1 MPALLMRP
9 SPCLRCAASCFWHG
23 FCSLPRM
30 HTLVINLTRFGD
42 LLQTQPVFSG
52 LRRRGGSA
60 GLVCLDSFKGA
71 AALLRDVEQVRVLPG
86 ARLLAQLD
94 RGWPLAV
101 EELTSWLDHTPHA
114 PFDQLVNLTPTL
126 SARLLSRAMH
136 DGRIEG
142 FGLDDHGFGE
152 YSTPWATFLQ
162 AASAHR
168 GCSPFNLVD
177 LFQRVAG
184 LDPGEFRL
192 QTPKAPALACADA
205 LLGSRAE
212 KRVAFQLGASQDYR
226 RWPVASFVRAGRV
239 LWAKTGRMPV
249 LLGTASES
257 HLAREFM
264 DLADYPCTDL
274 TGRTD
279 LTTLAAV
286 LTRMDLLLTN
296 DTGTMHLA
304 AGLGGPVAAVFL
316 ATAQPFDTGPYL
328 EGSLSLEPDL
338 PCHPCSFGEK
348 CPHGLACRDSIDGEA
363 VGDMLAGYLDLKSW
377 NVAPGFKGRV
387 WQARRD
393 EAGFMDLFSVS
404 GHEGQDRSRWIRI
417 QREVYRQ
424 FLDQKPGVGNFSWP
438 ASDSDFRD
446 ALVRDLERGAL
457 MLTLVEEQGHVLAL
471 RPDAPMKP
479 KFLVN
484 CQNLEDFFSRSP
496 SFGILGPMWRFQSRA
511 ESVSMAAFL
520 ELCVRYR
527 GLLDVF
533 KRRLMLA

>member
-1 MPALLMRP
+1 
-9 SPCLRCAASCFWHG
+9 
-23 FCSLPRM
+23 M

-52 LRRRGGSA
+52 LRRRGDSA

-71 AALLRDVEQVRVLPG
+71 AGLLRDVDQVRALPG

-101 EELTSWLDHTPHA
+101 EELASWLDQGRQT
-114 PFDQLVNLTPTL
+114 PFDRMVNLTPTL

-136 DGRIEG
+136 EGPVDG

-152 YSTPWATFLQ
+152 YSTHWATFLQ

-192 QTPKAPALACADA
+192 KTPEAPALAAVDE
-205 LLGSRAE
+205 LLGGTGR
-212 KRVAFQLGASQDYR
+212 RVAFQLGASQDYR
-226 RWPVASFVRAGRV
+226 RWPVSSFVRAGRV
-239 LWAKTGRMPV
+239 LWSRTGRTPV

-279 LTTLAAV
+279 LSTLAAV

-304 AGLGGPVAAVFL
+304 AGLGVPVAAIFL

-348 CPHGLACRDSIDGEA
+348 CPHGLICRDSIEGEA
-363 VGDMLAGYLDLKSW
+363 VGDMLAGYPDGKAWS
-377 NVAPGFKGRV
+377 VAPGFKGRV

-393 EAGFMDLFSVS
+393 QAGFMDLFSVS
-404 GHEGQDRSRWIRI
+404 GHDDQDRSRWIRI

-424 FLDQKPGVGNFSWP
+424 FLDQKPGAGNFSWP
-438 ASDSDFRD
+438 GPGSDFRD
-446 ALVRDLERGAL
+446 ALVRDLEHAAL
-457 MLTLVEEQGHVLAL
+457 MLTLVEEQGRILAL

-496 SFGILGPMWRFQSRA
+496 SLGILAPMWRFQSRA

-520 ELCVRYR
+520 ELCARYR

-533 KRRLMLA
+533 RHRLALA